1 MLLQK
6 RSTEKVDTQKNKEE
20 VELIKLKK
28 SNLSD
33 KLMNQIKKSLWHWT
47 PRNWGFLFD
56 IYFVYYNKKQN
67 YGYYI
72 RKNWRYINWG

>member
-1 MLLQK
+1 MKRKHMEESNMLLQK

-33 KLMNQIKKSLWHWT
+33 KLMNQIKKSL
-47 PRNWGFLFD
+47 
-56 IYFVYYNKKQN
+56 
-67 YGYYI
+67 
-72 RKNWRYINWG
+72 